1 VAQSGESPEEVIMP
15 SISTQVPKEA
25 RELRTI
31 SLRRMLTGLTR
42 ADVLGRLWFYGTLCG
57 LIVSALIYCGSTGR
71 VFAAGP
77 ERVGLPWDWSHEHLL
92 FSKTDDAAVLA
103 IIQKDPRAFHQWLR
117 RNRTAS
123 QGDGVP
129 ISLDGFLQSDG
140 SLIERLSPELGPESR
155 SASEGVKQVGKR
167 DWGVSLGATQFS
179 AVNATNSEPPY
190 PAKYTFDINATPSCE
205 NDFVTF
211 PTSASGAMSTDPTSP
226 NGQASII
233 AYNQLYSSQGGT
245 TGICGDNGP
254 SVLWAYINAA
264 CPTTTSSD
272 PIVSSPVISL
282 DGTKV
287 AWVTSTGKVQIV
299 TYGTGAT
306 IAGGDES
313 ILAPVCMGSVSSGGD
328 GASLQTI
335 TLGNATRNPTSGVTL
350 SAIFVDYTSDS
361 AYVGDNDGYLHKIQP
376 FFTASGALQEITT
389 PAWQASHAYAINS
402 LIVDT
407 HGFIEK
413 CTTAGTSGLS
423 QPNWSTTWN
432 STLTDN
438 TVVWTNIGS
447 VGGWPV
453 YVTGSSNHLDN
464 VALNGPIFDF
474 VSKNVFVGD
483 QNGSLYYVLDPG
495 TSTAVGSCVTGRVLY
510 PCLGLPAARSGITAT
525 AGAQADCA
533 AANPGPTCM
542 VMSNKQGFTD
552 PLVVDSSDSLVITQ
566 FSDADGTNATV
577 EQTNTS
583 LSVFNSARLAAEVN
597 LSHHT
602 GAFDNNYFNDP
613 ASGYYYVCGPDATVT
628 ALYRVGFTSASGAIA
643 LGSVNGTPLKLTT
656 TNTFGNCSPL
666 TEIYNA
672 STTTPHDWLFLSLDN
687 NGKTAGCGGGSCVIS
702 LSLEDTTAFANDDMV
717 TGVNSSY
724 GPGIAGDIA
733 NMNGTGGMVID
744 NVAAVTTT
752 AAKTVIAASE
762 SGTTATI
769 TTSATLAIVV
779 GQNIDVSGMGAAYAG
794 YDTTSAAVTC
804 IGASCATG
812 ATASSISYTAATSG
826 LSSCS
831 TAGTCAGKA
840 FGVGYGE
847 ASSIYFMPVANDLT
861 CGDGTADTGC
871 AVKLTQAGLK

>member
-1 VAQSGESPEEVIMP
+1 
-15 SISTQVPKEA
+15 
-25 RELRTI
+25 
-31 SLRRMLTGLTR
+31 
-42 ADVLGRLWFYGTLCG
+42 
-57 LIVSALIYCGSTGR
+57 
-71 VFAAGP
+71 
-77 ERVGLPWDWSHEHLL
+77 
-92 FSKTDDAAVLA
+92 
-103 IIQKDPRAFHQWLR
+103 
-117 RNRTAS
+117 
-123 QGDGVP
+123 
-129 ISLDGFLQSDG
+129 
-140 SLIERLSPELGPESR
+140 
-155 SASEGVKQVGKR
+155 
-167 DWGVSLGATQFS
+167 
-179 AVNATNSEPPY
+179 
-190 PAKYTFDINATPSCE
+190 
-205 NDFVTF
+205 
-211 PTSASGAMSTDPTSP
+211 
-226 NGQASII
+226 
-233 AYNQLYSSQGGT
+233 
-245 TGICGDNGP
+245 
-254 SVLWAYINAA
+254 
-264 CPTTTSSD
+264 
-272 PIVSSPVISL
+272 
-282 DGTKV
+282 
-287 AWVTSTGKVQIV
+287 
-299 TYGTGAT
+299 
-306 IAGGDES
+306 
-313 ILAPVCMGSVSSGGD
+313 
-328 GASLQTI
+328 
-335 TLGNATRNPTSGVTL
+335 
-350 SAIFVDYTSDS
+350 
-361 AYVGDNDGYLHKIQP
+361 
-376 FFTASGALQEITT
+376 
-389 PAWQASHAYAINS
+389 
-402 LIVDT
+402 
-407 HGFIEK
+407 
-413 CTTAGTSGLS
+413 
-423 QPNWSTTWN
+423 
-432 STLTDN
+432 
-438 TVVWTNIGS
+438 
-447 VGGWPV
+447 
-453 YVTGSSNHLDN
+453 
-464 VALNGPIFDF
+464 
-474 VSKNVFVGD
+474 
-483 QNGSLYYVLDPG
+483 
-495 TSTAVGSCVTGRVLY
+495 
-510 PCLGLPAARSGITAT
+510 
-525 AGAQADCA
+525 
-533 AANPGPTCM
+533 
-542 VMSNKQGFTD
+542 
-552 PLVVDSSDSLVITQ
+552 VDSSHSLVITQ